1 MQSDRAAGRER
12 RLAGRYRL
20 GRVLGSGGAG
30 IVREGEDMLLRRPVA
45 IKQVRLPPLAS
56 ETEREIIGER
66 VLREARAAARLRH
79 PGLVAVY
86 DVIDAEDSPWI
97 VMELVDG
104 RSLAEEIRAS
114 GRLAPTWVARIGVS
128 LAYALEAAHRAGV
141 VHRDVKPGNVLLTA
155 DGQARL
161 TDFGIAVSEGD
172 ATLTSTGM
180 VVGSPAY
187 IPPERAR
194 GARVGVPGDVWGL
207 GATLFTA
214 VEGEAPYAGEGA
226 LATLAAIIQDRRRP
240 YRYAGP
246 LQDVIDQL
254 LDPDPARRP
263 SLAQARAQLR
273 RIAATAEPHPTAVF
287 DAEADALLDADVG
300 DRPDADHPDAPPSG
314 PAGAEEHADLGP
326 DDDLGTGTGTG
337 GSAGSGAGRGAG
349 PGPPAGTGPRTG
361 PRAGFGFGSGTG
373 PAARTGSSEA
383 GPGPGPS
390 PGAGPGPGPDSA
402 AGARAGGAGGA
413 PERRRRVVLLAMVVA
428 LLLAA
433 GGVGLGLALTGGSGT
448 PSAGQ
453 VSGTGA
459 PATPAGTGGP
469 SPGAST
475 SPAGGQAVAPGA
487 SATPSGTGTAP
498 ATPGQGGSVGV
509 PSLDRL
515 GTAIPNDTAPARAPA
530 GLETRRG
537 AAGWSLAVPPQWAD
551 ASRDRQHETFTAPG
565 GYPDLLVETQDVA
578 GPSSIRAWEEL
589 EPGVRSKTAGYQRVS
604 IRPSDGADG
613 TTSAVWEFTFTT
625 GGQTVHVLDFGVVR
639 NGHGYALRWRVP
651 EAQWQDQLELIR
663 TITATFRPGGP

>member
-1 MQSDRAAGRER
+1 MQSDRAADRER

-30 IVREGEDMLLRRPVA
+30 IVREGEDLLLRRPVA

-114 GRLAPTWVARIGVS
+114 GRLAPAWVARIGVS

-240 YRYAGP
+240 SRYAGP
-246 LQDVIDQL
+246 LQDVISQL

-263 SLAQARAQLR
+263 SLARARVELR
-273 RIAATAEPHPTAVF
+273 RIAATAEPNPTTVF
-287 DAEADALLDADVG
+287 DTEADALLDADVG
-300 DRPDADHPDAPPSG
+300 DQPDPSSPPLPPG
-314 PAGAEEHADLGP
+314 PAVAEENDDPGP
-326 DDDLGTGTGTG
+326 GDDP
-337 GSAGSGAGRGAG
+337 GSGAV
-349 PGPPAGTGPRTG
+349 PRTG
-361 PRAGFGFGSGTG
+361 PRAGVGPDAD
-373 PAARTGSSEA
+373 PAARPGS
-383 GPGPGPS
+383 PGPGPAS
-390 PGAGPGPGPDSA
+390 GLNPGPEPHSGAGAVGSGDGA
-402 AGARAGGAGGA
+402 A
-413 PERRRRVVLLAMVVA
+413 PRRRRRMALLAAVVA
-428 LLLAA
+428 LLLAV
-433 GGVGLGLALTGGSGT
+433 GGVGLGLALTGGSGS

-459 PATPAGTGGP
+459 PATPAGGGGP
-469 SPGAST
+469 SPGPST
-475 SPAGGQAVAPGA
+475 GPTGPAGGQAAAPEA
-487 SATPSGTGTAP
+487 SATPGGTGTAS
-498 ATPGQGGSVGV
+498 ATPGGSAAV

-515 GTAIPNDTAPARAPA
+515 GTAIPDATAPAAAPA
-530 GLETRRG
+530 GFETHRG
-537 AAGWSLAVPPQWAD
+537 AAGWSLAVPGQWA
-551 ASRDRQHETFTAPG
+551 AARRDREHETFTAPG

-578 GPSSIRAWEEL
+578 GPSSIGAWHEL
-589 EPGVRSKTAGYQRVS
+589 EPGTRKKTAGYRLVS

-613 TTSAVWEFTFTT
+613 TTSAVWEFTFTS

-651 EAQWQDQLELIR
+651 EAQWQERLELIR
-663 TITATFRPGGP
+663 TISATFRPGP

>member
-1 MQSDRAAGRER
+1 MPEKAEQPMQSDRAAGRER

-114 GRLAPTWVARIGVS
+114 GRLAPAWVARIGVS

-240 YRYAGP
+240 YRHAGP

-263 SLAQARAQLR
+263 SLAQARVQLR

-300 DRPDADHPDAPPSG
+300 DRPDAPLPG
-314 PAGAEEHADLGP
+314 PAEAEEDADLGLG
-326 DDDLGTGTGTG
+326 DDLGSGNSAG
-337 GSAGSGAGRGAG
+337 AGSGRAAGRG
-349 PGPPAGTGPRTG
+349 AGTGPRTG
-361 PRAGFGFGSGTG
+361 PRAGFTFGTG
-373 PAARTGSSEA
+373 PAARTGSSDA
-383 GPGPGPS
+383 GPGPRPS
-390 PGAGPGPGPDSA
+390 PGADPGPGPDPA
-402 AGARAGGAGGA
+402 AGARVGGAAAA

-433 GGVGLGLALTGGSGT
+433 GGVGLGLALTGGSDT
-448 PSAGQ
+448 PSAGLA
-453 VSGTGA
+453 SGTSA

-469 SPGAST
+469 SAGAST
-475 SPAGGQAVAPGA
+475 SPTGGQAVTPGT
-487 SATPSGTGTAP
+487 SATPGGTSPAS
-498 ATPGQGGSVGV
+498 ATPGQGGSGGV

-515 GTAIPNDTAPARAPA
+515 GTVIPDDTAPAPAPA
-530 GLETRRG
+530 GLETYRG
-537 AAGWSLAVPPQWAD
+537 AAGWSLAVPPQWAR
-551 ASRDRQHETFTAPG
+551 SRRDGDRETFTAPG
-565 GYPDLLVETQDVA
+565 GYPNLLVETRDVA
-578 GPSSIRAWEEL
+578 GPSSIGAWHEL
-589 EPGVRSKTAGYQRVS
+589 EPGTRRTTAGYQLVS

-613 TTSAVWEFTFTT
+613 TTSAVWEFTLTS

-639 NGHGYALRWRVP
+639 NGHGYALFWRVP

-663 TITATFRPGGP
+663 TITATFRPGP